1 MEGFLKL
8 STSVG
13 VTILMIDD
21 ADHISGQIGLSGSLT
36 IYASKAGGT
45 PSLITPAVTE
55 LDDSATPGIYA
66 LTLTTSHTNTLGE
79 LELHIT
85 APNADPAD
93 YKWFVTTY
101 LPGEAATVQSG
112 TGSGQLNISSGIV
125 DADVQQWLSV
135 APASLSSSG
144 FVKTMF
150 MRWLTDNAAGT
161 PVALSSNGLVQ
172 TLLTKWL
179 SDDSTGIPLPL
190 SDSGLVQTLLLQ
202 WLSDDSTGEPL
213 SLVDG
218 RVEVHVPT
226 TVSVRSVPSYI
237 DIPLTGTRTFR
248 IELFIYD
255 ELGSMTTPDSA
266 PTLTLT
272 NQTGTDRS
280 GRLDSTTMALVETG
294 RYRVVYTSTSTD
306 VSEELLWTF
315 SVIVNSTTKKYG
327 DVSVLRSIAEGVFSD
342 EDRDNLTSILNR
354 VGAFAGS
361 GYNTVLGFFRALMR
375 TDAPLPSDVEG
386 SYTTT
391 MAMQG
396 LYNKVIYIPESFGRN
411 VAFDNFKFVLRLSA
425 DHITP
430 AVGITST
437 VAQRSLDSGSFA
449 LCANSV
455 IEIGNGVYRINLTA
469 GDLDGDSIM
478 LYFSALN
485 CDPVYVSIKTA

>member
-13 VTILMIDD
+13 VTILMIDET
-21 ADHISGQIGLSGSLT
+21 DHISGMPGLSGSLT
-36 IYASKAGGT
+36 IYASKSGGV
-45 PSLITPAVTE
+45 PALITPTVTE
-55 LDDSATPGIYA
+55 LDDSATPGLYV

-79 LELHIT
+79 FTLHIT
-85 APNADPAD
+85 ATGADPVD
-93 YKWFVTTY
+93 YKWFVTSY

-112 TGSGQLNISSGIV
+112 TGTGQLNVSSGIV
-125 DADVQQWLSV
+125 DADVRQWLSSV
-135 APASLSSSG
+135 PASLSSNGLIQSILM
-144 FVKTMF
+144 K
-150 MRWLTDNAAGT
+150 WLT
-161 PVALSSNGLVQ
+161 
-172 TLLTKWL
+172 
-179 SDDSTGIPLPL
+179 DDSTGIPLAL
-190 SDSGLVQTLLLQ
+190 SDSGLVQTLLMK
-202 WLSDDSTGEPL
+202 WLDDDSIGLPL

-218 RVEVHVPT
+218 RVEVFVPT
-226 TVSVRSVPSYI
+226 TVAVRSVPYSI
-237 DIPLTGTRTFR
+237 DIPLTGTRTYR
-248 IELFIYD
+248 IELFLYD
-255 ELGSMTTPDSA
+255 ELGSMTAPDSA
-266 PTLTLT
+266 PIVALV

-280 GRLDSTTMALVETG
+280 GRLDSTTMSFVETG

-306 VSEELLWTF
+306 VGEELVWTF

-342 EDRDNLTSILNR
+342 EDRDTLTSVFNR
-354 VGAFAGS
+354 IGAFGGS
-361 GYNTVLGFFRALMR
+361 GYNTILGFFRALMR

-386 SYTTT
+386 SYATT
-391 MAMQG
+391 MSLQG
-396 LYNKVIYIPESFGRN
+396 IYNKVIYIPESFGRN

-430 AVGITST
+430 AVGIIST

-485 CDPVYVSIKTA
+485 CDPVFISIKTA